1 VQGDERRGGDAAVML
16 VEARCTCGPHEPFQ
30 ATTIERRNLGPHDIL
45 SDIAYAGICHSDVE
59 HARSLRG
66 STRYSLAPGH
76 EIAGTEAAAPRFAA
90 SDRAGVGNM
99 VDSRG
104 AFASCR
110 AGFEQYCCGGRVLT
124 YGAIGRDGR
133 PTHGGYSERIIVDE
147 RFAVRIPDGITLA
160 NAAPLFCAGITMY
173 SPLRLWRAGP
183 DRRVGI
189 IGFGGLGHVRAPIAR
204 ALGAHTTA
212 FDLSPAKR
220 DDSLRLGA
228 DAFRH
233 RHRTMAKG

>member
-1 VQGDERRGGDAAVML
+1 ML
-16 VEARCTCGPHEPFQ
+16 VKARCTCGPHEPFQ

-45 SDIAYAGICHSDVE
+45 IDIAYAGICHSDVG

-66 STRYSLAPGH
+66 ST
-76 EIAGTEAAAPRFAA
+76 RFAA

-99 VDSRG
+99 VYSCG
-104 AFASCR
+104 ACASFR
-110 AGFEQYCCGGRVLT
+110 AGLEQYCSGGRVLT
-124 YGAIGRDGR
+124 YGAISRDGR
-133 PTHGGYSERIIVDE
+133 PTRGGYSERIVVDE
-147 RFAVRIPDGITLA
+147 RFAMRIPDGIALA

-183 DRRVGI
+183 DRRVGT
-189 IGFGGLGHVRAPIAR
+189 IGFGGLGYIWVQIAR

-212 FDLSPAKR
+212 FDLSPAKH